1 MRWFFLLLFFLPVS
15 YSEIKANP
23 LKSKGRSDIARTLIA
38 SSSLRHP
45 AGLHIWVFNYLDSLT
60 MQKIP
65 HKKASSPLKTQ
76 QNNIIIPPSPSTQVP
91 NPISVSSNKD
101 KDTLTDVPANDPL
114 RELNRLGGVTSVLKL
129 LDSRKSNLRETAAL
143 VLSNATFKHK
153 SVCKIWI

>member
-1 MRWFFLLLFFLPVS
+1 M
-15 YSEIKANP
+15 
-23 LKSKGRSDIARTLIA
+23 
-38 SSSLRHP
+38 
-45 AGLHIWVFNYLDSLT
+45 
-60 MQKIP
+60 MQKMP
-65 HKKASSPLKTQ
+65 RKKASSPLKTQ
-76 QNNIIIPPSPSTQVP
+76 QNNIIIPPSPSTQVA

-153 SVCKIWI
+153 SVCKTVINLGDAALSPLVEHLSDEVEIVSLNVTRVIANCTTSCDAEEESLEDATDQ